1 MNTKD
6 LFSDL
11 EKLLQ
16 KLRDQLKDENQCKAL
31 DTTSFGVCNL
41 IATPTST
48 TVTYKHPDLG
58 KECSI
63 KGGQYGNETLKV
75 DPVHFSALIPGCI
88 FLDKAKEVVYFFLQN
103 VKNEK
108 RLYTV

>member
-16 KLRDQLKDENQCKAL
+16 KLKDQLKDENQCKAL

-48 TVTYKHPDLG
+48 TVTYNHPDLG

-63 KGGQYGNETLKV
+63 KGGKYGNETLKV
-75 DPVHFSALIPGCI
+75 DPVHFSALIPGCL
-88 FLDKAKEVVYFFLQN
+88 FLDKAKEVVDLFNCFQN
-103 VKNEK
+103 
-108 RLYTV
+108 L